1 MRAQQY
7 QTQLCGW
14 SKLITP
20 VENMFWACYI
30 IVSILLI
37 LSFDNFYKNICSWS
51 EAVDGGDFYFQFLD
65 FLMPQAERCYVIM
78 YNVQCWSPVPERSVP
93 SWDMCFMEM
102 FTQSVNNRAAA
113 APLNWMWAE
122 LCKLSGQRELQDL
135 SHLICFFGKCITN
148 INGSKTSN
156 DLLNNIV

>member
-37 LSFDNFYKNICSWS
+37 LSFYNFYKNICSWS

-113 APLNWMWAE
+113 PSPAAAPLKTSAWNEGYPNVPEDFTITEKGPTRAFSWLKA
-122 LCKLSGQRELQDL
+122 L
-135 SHLICFFGKCITN
+135 SHLRHY
-148 INGSKTSN
+148 
-156 DLLNNIV
+156 

>member
-37 LSFDNFYKNICSWS
+37 LSFYNFYKNICSWS
-51 EAVDGGDFYFQFLD
+51 EAVDGGEILVSIFGFLNTTSWEV
-65 FLMPQAERCYVIM
+65 FVIM
-78 YNVQCWSPVPERSVP
+78 YNVQCWSPVPECSVP

-113 APLNWMWAE
+113 PSPAAAPLKTECE
-122 LCKLSGQRELQDL
+122 LKYVNCQASASFRIY
-135 SHLICFFGKCITN
+135 LISFAFLEN
-148 INGSKTSN
+148 A
-156 DLLNNIV
+156 